1 MKHILLCVFA
11 AGAISAGAAE
21 SPLWLRNAKISPDG
35 SRIAFTYKGDI
46 FTVPT
51 GGGEALRLTSQP
63 SYETTPIW
71 SPDSRSIAFSSDRY
85 GNADIFV
92 IAADGS
98 SKEWKRLTYNSAS
111 EIPEAF
117 TPDGKEVLYSAAIQ
131 APASSAMFPTGRMT
145 QVYSVPV
152 GGGASRQLLATPAR
166 YISWAPDGKSF
177 VYEDVKGFEDQWRK
191 HHTSSVTRDIW
202 RYTPAT
208 VS

>member
-98 SKEWKRLTYNSAS
+98 SREWKRLTYNSAS

-131 APASSAMFPTGRMT
+131 APAASAMFPTGRMT

-152 GGGASRQLLATPAR
+152 G
-166 YISWAPDGKSF
+166 
-177 VYEDVKGFEDQWRK
+177 
-191 HHTSSVTRDIW
+191 
-202 RYTPAT
+202 
-208 VS
+208 